1 MAKEESRPQQNT
13 APPKK
18 NGPAP
23 AAALASAVAY
33 CRYSAGVAVSEPDGG
48 ICGTDILVA

>member
-18 NGPAP
+18 TG
-23 AAALASAVAY
+23 LL
-33 CRYSAGVAVSEPDGG
+33 R
-48 ICGTDILVA
+48 LLLWR